1 MPEQNVADPNAKMD
15 PNVRIPSTVPS
26 EAWLTEQVTNPELAS
41 GARQTFVKQEV
52 EPGELLQQGA
62 GQVPITPKAETPT
75 AATAEAQTATAQ
87 TATAQTA
94 EATNATV
101 QAATVQDAYKV
112 EKIQADDQR
121 VAEQGIV
128 TTESTVQG
136 QLEQLMGDVESGD
149 APWADA
155 AMRKANQAMSAR
167 GMGNSSIAAAAITQ
181 SVLEAAM
188 PIAQFDAGVYGTMN
202 IQNLRNRQE
211 TMLSNQAASNAAKH
225 LNARSVNEASQF
237 MSTMR
242 DNIIKFNALQQNAMS
257 EANAARAT
265 QVSITD
271 AAAGTQVSLAAAAAG
286 TQVSL
291 AGAAA
296 ATQVSLANAA
306 QINIERKFQDQRA
319 DDAERFNATN
329 TLNIAKSN
337 AEWRRSTN
345 TANTAVENATNSI
358 NAQNLLNISQQAMA
372 NLWQQSRDVFS
383 WANKSSMN
391 EKDRAFKISMYA
403 LERQDVLD
411 DMAEEERQAI
421 RGGFSELLI
430 NVFGKGAQNLAS
442 GRNFWGSSNDGS
454 TPGGGQTPYP
464 GS

>member
-1 MPEQNVADPNAKMD
+1 MPEQNVVDPNAKMD

-26 EAWLTEQVTNPELAS
+26 EAWLTKQVTTPELAS

-101 QAATVQDAYKV
+101 QAATAQDAYKV

-136 QLEQLMGDVESGD
+136 QLEQLMGDVESDD

-211 TMLSNQAASNAAKH
+211 TMLSNQSASNVAKN
-225 LNARSVNEASQF
+225 LNAKSVNEASQF
-237 MSTMR
+237 MSAMR
-242 DNIIKFNALQQNAMS
+242 DNIIKFNASQQNAMS
-257 EANAARAT
+257 EANAVRT
-265 QVSITD
+265 
-271 AAAGTQVSLAAAAAG
+271 TQVSLADAAAA

-291 AGAAA
+291 ADAAT

-319 DDAERFNATN
+319 DEAERFNATN

-345 TANTAVENATNSI
+345 TANTAAENNANMV
-358 NAQNLLNISQQAMA
+358 NAQNLYNISQQAQA

-383 WANKSSMN
+383 WANQAATN
-391 EKDRAFKISMYA
+391 EKDRAFKITMYA
-403 LERQDVLD
+403 LGRQDYLD
-411 DMAEEERQAI
+411 DMAEAQRNEI
-421 RGGFSELLI
+421 RGGIAELLVNI
-430 NVFGKGAQNLAS
+430 VGPMATAWAENPG
-442 GRNFWGSSNDGS
+442 ND
-454 TPGGGQTPYP
+454 
-464 GS
+464 

>member
-1 MPEQNVADPNAKMD
+1 MPEQNVADANAKMD

-26 EAWLTEQVTNPELAS
+26 EAWLTKQVTTPELAS

-52 EPGELLQQGA
+52 EPGELIQQGT

-101 QAATVQDAYKV
+101 QAATAQDAYKV

-136 QLEQLMGDVESGD
+136 QLEQLMGDVESDD

-211 TMLSNQAASNAAKH
+211 TMLSNQSASNVAKN
-225 LNARSVNEASQF
+225 LNAKSVNEASQF
-237 MSTMR
+237 MSAMR
-242 DNIIKFNALQQNAMS
+242 DNIIRFNTSQQNAMS
-257 EANAARAT
+257 EANAVRT
-265 QVSITD
+265 
-271 AAAGTQVSLAAAAAG
+271 TQVSLADAAAA

-291 AGAAA
+291 ADAAT

-319 DDAERFNATN
+319 DEAERFNATN
-329 TLNIAKSN
+329 RLNIDKSN

-345 TANTAVENATNSI
+345 TANTAAENNANMV
-358 NAQNLLNISQQAMA
+358 NAQNLYNISQQAQA

-383 WANKSSMN
+383 WANQAATN
-391 EKDRAFKISMYA
+391 EKDRAFKITMYA
-403 LERQDVLD
+403 LGRQDYLD
-411 DMAEEERQAI
+411 DMAEDQRNQI
-421 RGGFSELLI
+421 RGGIAELLVNI
-430 NVFGKGAQNLAS
+430 VGPSATAWAENL
-442 GRNFWGSSNDGS
+442 
-454 TPGGGQTPYP
+454 
-464 GS
+464 